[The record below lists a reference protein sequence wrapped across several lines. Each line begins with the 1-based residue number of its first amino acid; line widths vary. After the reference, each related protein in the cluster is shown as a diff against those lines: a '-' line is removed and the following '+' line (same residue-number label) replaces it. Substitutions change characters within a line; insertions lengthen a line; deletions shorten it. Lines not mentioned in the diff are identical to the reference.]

1 MSAENVELVRSIHPG
16 PASDLAP
23 LVGDEQVSA
32 SWQESLEHLF
42 DESVQGVMRRAD
54 MPPTSHS
61 GLAGLRAAWLEWLEH
76 WRSYRDE
83 IEDVIDRGEHVVV
96 IHRSRGELK
105 SGAAE
110 VTRRSATI
118 WTVRDGRVAKVE
130 FNVPYAE
137 VMGSDAP
144 AGD

>member
-1 MSAENVELVRSIHPG
+1 MSAENVELVRSMHPG

-23 LVGDEQVSA
+23 LVGDEEVSD
-32 SWQESLEHLF
+32 SWRESLEHLF
-42 DESVQGVMRRAD
+42 DESVQGVMRRPD
-54 MPPTSHS
+54 MPPASYS
-61 GLAGLRAAWLEWLEH
+61 GLAGLRTAWLEWLEH

-83 IEDVIDRGEHVVV
+83 IEDVIDRGERVVV
-96 IHRSRGELK
+96 IHRSHGELK

-118 WTVRDGRVAKVE
+118 WTVRDGRVTKVE

-137 VMGSDAP
+137 AVGSDGP
-144 AGD
+144 ADG